1 MASSKGTRGDDG
13 AGDDGRG
20 DGDAGDGGGDAGDG
34 GAVVFAF
41 ASASL
46 HFFDFFDLATP
57 SGGFGVTSARHEE
70 RAANTPW

>member
-1 MASSKGTRGDDG
+1 MASSEGTRGGGGDG
-13 AGDDGRG
+13 G
-20 DGDAGDGGGDAGDG
+20 DGDGGDACDG

-46 HFFDFFDLATP
+46 HFFDFFRLATP
-57 SGGFGVTSARHEE
+57 SGGLGVTSARHEE